1 LGVDDPRYIITT
13 NFDYWNHDIREY
25 FDWTAGEIGTPRRIV
40 AERIL
45 NASEVITPE
54 VLWQTIN
61 AKGVFAHVV
70 DYTIMQGV
78 MNVETGYFNVSS
90 PVDL

>member
-40 AERIL
+40 AERFLNKTDIL
-45 NASEVITPE
+45 TPE
-54 VLWQTIN
+54 VLYETIN
-61 AKGVFAHVV
+61 LKGVIAIKN
-70 DYTIMQGV
+70 DSTIMQGI

-90 PVDL
+90 PINF